1 MTRFLALF
9 LALSGICWA
18 GEFDWLRDY
27 NETVKRAKKSRKVVV
42 MVFGTTPGGE
52 EH

>member
-1 MTRFLALF
+1 MRFLAVSLV
-9 LALSGICWA
+9 LAGVSWG

-27 NETVKRAKKSRKVVV
+27 AETVKRAKKSRKAIV